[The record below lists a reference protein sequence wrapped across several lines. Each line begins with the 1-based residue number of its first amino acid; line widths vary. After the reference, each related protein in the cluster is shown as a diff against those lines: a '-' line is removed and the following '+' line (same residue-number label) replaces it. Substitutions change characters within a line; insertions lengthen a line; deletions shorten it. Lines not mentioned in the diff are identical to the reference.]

1 MKSEILM
8 TGNIKAMVFRDVT
21 LYSLVHWYQMAW
33 RSLLSIMEV
42 RTAGLSET
50 VPGYTASHSRGL

>member
-1 MKSEILM
+1 MRSEVLV
-8 TGNIKAMVFRDVT
+8 TVNIKAMVFRDMT

-42 RTAGLSET
+42 RITGLSET
-50 VPGYTASHSRGL
+50 VQAL